1 MVLVPPAMKRLH
13 ALQKSASQI
22 FMTTF
27 NPTNARTG
35 NKILRQRLKGPTV
48 SDYYVRT
55 NITVA
60 KFVRDFN
67 KMRAGMIENGTV
79 DERGIG
85 NPMVNLA
92 EEQRIKENEVR
103 RRRGK
108 GPPKKGQGKR
118 ATSGKKR

>member
-1 MVLVPPAMKRLH
+1 MVLVPPSVTRLQ
-13 ALQKSASQI
+13 ALQKTASQI

-35 NKILRQRLKGPTV
+35 NKVLRQRLKGPTI

-60 KFVRDFN
+60 KFVKGFN
-67 KMRAGMIENGTV
+67 KMRAALIENNTV
-79 DERGIG
+79 DERAIG
-85 NPMVNLA
+85 NPLVNFE

>member
-1 MVLVPPAMKRLH
+1 MVLVPPAITRLH
-13 ALQKSASQI
+13 ALQKTASQI

-35 NKILRQRLKGPTV
+35 NKILKQRLKGPTV

-60 KFVRDFN
+60 KFVRGFN
-67 KMRAGMIENGTV
+67 KMRERLIANNTV
-79 DERGIG
+79 DERAIK
-85 NPMVNLA
+85 PMVNFE